1 MTPRFTRTLPFTL
14 GALSLAALTSTLL
27 VACGGGGGGSSGG
40 TNANSA
46 TYSGTVTG
54 LGSIVVN
61 GVRFS
66 TAGATTADGDNPE
79 SPFTKAFGLGTT
91 VSVTGTVDTA
101 TGTGTATS
109 IAVHGG
115 ARGLVSA
122 VGSNTFTVAGQVVT
136 VDSNT
141 VYEGSSSTFGL
152 ASLVAGTS
160 YVEVYGVLDS
170 ATGNLLATRVEQKTS
185 TEVTAAGFAVKGQ
198 VKAVS
203 GSTFDIALRSGV
215 TAHVTFDSSTVLPT
229 GSTVAVGSDVRVILN
244 GTDASSLANATGTAT
259 VNVTATKVV
268 VRKLKQSD
276 GGQAKVQGAIT
287 VVSAGSQWT
296 IGDVTID
303 ISQSPTVSDNLN
315 LGTIAT
321 GTVVK
326 VAGSFANGVLVAKAI
341 EADSHERTQTGGG
354 VKLYGAV
361 TAVNSTDS
369 TFTVQGVT
377 VKLDSTA
384 TPSQSLPAVD
394 TYVEVVAR
402 ANASGVL
409 IVRSLSTTQAG
420 TAPRM
425 FEVYGNAPCASGSSD
440 LAANTFNLTV
450 RDGNVSVDGSA
461 ATITTGR
468 GVSFAITNGTG
479 TCLVEVTGSMITPSG
494 SSTKVL
500 KATRIEVKQRTVSN
514 AS

>member
-1 MTPRFTRTLPFTL
+1 MTQRFTRTLPFTL

-27 VACGGGGGGSSGG
+27 VACGGGGGGS

-66 TAGATTADGDNPE
+66 TAGATTGDGDNPA

-109 IAVHGG
+109 ITVHGG

-170 ATGNLLATRVEQKTS
+170 ATGNLMATRVEQKTS
-185 TEVTAAGFAVKGQ
+185 TEVTAAGFAIKGL

-244 GTDASSLANATGTAT
+244 GTDASSLATAT
-259 VNVTATKVV
+259 SGVPVNVTATKVV
-268 VRKLKQSD
+268 VRKLKLAD

-287 VVSAGSQWT
+287 VVTAGSQWT

-315 LGTIAT
+315 LSTIAT

-326 VAGSFANGVLVAKAI
+326 VAGSFVNGVLVAKSI
-341 EADSHERTQTGGG
+341 EADSHERSQAGGG

-377 VKLDSTA
+377 VKLNSTA
-384 TPSQSLPAVD
+384 TPSLSLPAVD

-402 ANASGVL
+402 PNATTGVL
-409 IVRSLSTTQAG
+409 TVVSLSTTQAG

-440 LAANTFNLTV
+440 LAANTFSLTV

-468 GVSFAITNGTG
+468 GVSFAITNGTS